1 MFDFECVFCKLIFI
15 FFFLL
20 NFRLSKT
27 CIDKKKLE
35 IQKNYILH
43 ANISITQKLFLIY
56 IIFYFKKNCVFK
68 ILFYL

>member
-1 MFDFECVFCKLIFI
+1 MCFLQTNFYI
-15 FFFLL
+15 FFLL

-43 ANISITQKLFLIY
+43 ANINITQKLFLIY
-56 IIFYFKKNCVFK
+56 IIFYFKKDCVFK

>member
-1 MFDFECVFCKLIFI
+1 MCFLQTNFYI
-15 FFFLL
+15 FFLL

-56 IIFYFKKNCVFK
+56 IIFYFKKDCVFK